1 MSTHATKRHPKFCN
15 NSVLQF
21 FAYAAIKTAYAAI
34 RPQLCKSVF
43 FLKFLLR
50 LG

>member
-15 NSVLQF
+15 NSVSQF
-21 FAYAAIKTAYAAI
+21 FAHAAIKTEKPPTTI
-34 RPQLCKSVF
+34 MQISF
-43 FLKFLLR
+43 FPKFLLR